1 MVMVSIYTVMSEFFL
16 ALMVMKLRH
25 DIMGSEVGGCVDVP
39 GTCVLKMMLH
49 YGTLSWKL
57 RHVMMGVRGEGG
69 RAQSGWPCVIWT
81 ELGFQFVFWQ
91 SLAPATPNEFY
102 LASLKRLLR
111 ANWLWHTR
119 KENNQLWTPWNVR
132 KLSNPMVQKPDMFH
146 PR

>member
-1 MVMVSIYTVMSEFFL
+1 MGLTAFFL

-69 RAQSGWPCVIWT
+69 RAQSG
-81 ELGFQFVFWQ
+81 
-91 SLAPATPNEFY
+91 
-102 LASLKRLLR
+102 
-111 ANWLWHTR
+111 
-119 KENNQLWTPWNVR
+119 
-132 KLSNPMVQKPDMFH
+132 
-146 PR
+146 